1 MSFTNISGETIVANE
16 ESIDEE
22 LENILNELKNYFD
35 EDVFNRL
42 VKDRII
48 FDGELISGDYNRR
61 EIEKL
66 SIEKIE
72 EDGNKTT
79 YKVSYGEIL
88 YSDSDKKTLNKSR
101 SFTLENN
108 GELKIKDI
116 ENIK

>member
-1 MSFTNISGETIVANE
+1 MKGGSYEKTVFYKFTWINISNFLQCQRKKIIEDYLETSSKLYTYSGELKDLMSFTNISGETIVANE

-61 EIEKL
+61 
-66 SIEKIE
+66 
-72 EDGNKTT
+72 
-79 YKVSYGEIL
+79 
-88 YSDSDKKTLNKSR
+88 
-101 SFTLENN
+101 
-108 GELKIKDI
+108 
-116 ENIK
+116 